1 MRLHGTTLTTGLFM
15 TGLATLAMFPIVLMA
30 QIVPPLPSQTGSVT
44 GVVRTA
50 SGAPASGVR
59 VTAVRA
65 DSTDDALRAM
75 ASLTQTDSMGRYRL
89 ENVPP
94 GRYYIA
100 AGRVDQPTYYPGTL
114 DMTKGA
120 AISISSAITVPD
132 IDFVIQNASA
142 MLPPA
147 LGLRGRGGPIT
158 LPLARN
164 NVLNL
169 IPILP
174 GANALGAGQRRGPV
188 TSNPTPAVPGAA
200 ARFRPSEAFGPVNQ
214 RHSDWC
220 GMVDQR
226 RFGSATWSDG

>member
-1 MRLHGTTLTTGLFM
+1 MEDMNILEIAEATGL
-15 TGLATLAMFPIVLMA
+15 TEN
-30 QIVPPLPSQTGSVT
+30 
-44 GVVRTA
+44 
-50 SGAPASGVR
+50 
-59 VTAVRA
+59 AVNVHLFRAVGA

-120 AISISSAITVPD
+120 AISISSAATVPD

-188 TSNPTPAVPGAA
+188 TSNPTPAVPVQQRGFVLRRRSDQLTNATQTGAA
-200 ARFRPSEAFGPVNQ
+200 WWTNAA
-214 RHSDWC
+214 W
-220 GMVDQR
+220 
-226 RFGSATWSDG
+226 